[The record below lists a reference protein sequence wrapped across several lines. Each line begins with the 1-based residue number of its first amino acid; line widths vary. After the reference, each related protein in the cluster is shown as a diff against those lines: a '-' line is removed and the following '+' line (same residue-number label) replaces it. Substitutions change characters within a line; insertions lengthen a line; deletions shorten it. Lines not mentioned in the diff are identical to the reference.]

1 MIILKAMSDCFE
13 KIHIDN
19 GTVFFLNT
27 DGTYVLNCMSCDNT
41 DNNTV
46 HSKEDSYVLQCYSN
60 GYINK
65 VSLSDILQ
73 LRKNYTYSHG
83 IFTGVKLQY
92 FNVSTNDDFIIAIF
106 EKEGKK
112 YITIRSAAALTE
124 HSMLGLKGDSFVKTT
139 FDIIR
144 NWYILPNE
152 QSHNVPTIIALCSH
166 NGFISTNYQ
175 ECSNELL
182 WLNSEVFKIHGL
194 QTHGSEQS
202 EPTQKPEARISD
214 EDFDFSSLIGSG
226 NEDLLR
232 DKFSVYLKG
241 GRNIPIGQSHVKD
254 VLSLCKNSEDFWRT
268 IICLLECN
276 IKIYRSPIV
285 GYVKNNPNNLYTPD
299 YKALKTVIEL
309 IFSINDKIEK
319 NLELLYPFRKQLSQA
334 DLSLV
339 KSAGKGL
346 SQPEYFHILG
356 AILNYAPQ
364 DLIEFCLN
372 NASPA
377 SYYCIYEVLQKN
389 YKAGSN
395 SVNKLI
401 DSISTRLENGGI
413 MGKLIR
419 KLIFCDCKRNLNYL
433 NSDISKIKEGGFAEY
448 SKLCYSYEGK
458 KKHQESLN
466 KITSLVGKKVE
477 VKYTRTYQNHYL
489 MTYSGIRV
497 LLPKCVTTDY
507 LTEGSVAN
515 VLIAMADK
523 PNNTLYAT
531 QKTPVDYKKI
541 LQTPLLNSG
550 DIIEVTFDL
559 NGYPIAHKCYR
570 KVKVSIDYIPKNI
583 DYKARYEARVIRQ
596 TSDKYH
602 YLVKLI

>member
-1 MIILKAMSDCFE
+1 MSTCFV
-13 KIHIDN
+13 KIHIED
-19 GTVFFLNT
+19 GTVFCINT
-27 DGTYVLNCMSCDNT
+27 DGTFLLNAMSCDNS
-41 DNNTV
+41 DNSITV
-46 HSKEDSYVLQCYSN
+46 HSKEDSYLMQCYSN

-65 VSLSDILQ
+65 VPLSDILQ

-83 IFTGVKLQY
+83 LFTGVELQY
-92 FNVSTNDDFIIAIF
+92 CNISSNNDYIIALF
-106 EKEGKK
+106 EIEGKK
-112 YITIRSAAALTE
+112 YITIRSAAALTA

-139 FDIIR
+139 FDLIR

-166 NGFISTNYQ
+166 NGFLSTDYQ
-175 ECSNELL
+175 GCSNELL
-182 WLNSEVFKIHGL
+182 WLNSNVFKIHEL
-194 QTHGSEQS
+194 QTQASEQS
-202 EPTQKPEARISD
+202 DPTQKSETKVSD
-214 EDFDFSSLIGSG
+214 EDFDFGSLIGKE
-226 NEDLLR
+226 NESLLKA
-232 DKFSVYLKG
+232 KFSGYLKS

-254 VLSLCKNSEDFWRT
+254 VLSLCNSTEDLWRT

-276 IKIYRSPIV
+276 VKIYRSPIV
-285 GYVKNNPNNLYTPD
+285 SYVNNSPNNLYTPD
-299 YKALKTVIEL
+299 YKTLKKVIEL
-309 IFSINDKIEK
+309 IFSITDKIEK
-319 NLELLYPFRKQLSQA
+319 NLEFLYPFRELLSQE

-339 KSAGKGL
+339 KSAGKSL
-346 SQPEYFHILG
+346 SQPEHFHILG
-356 AILNYAPQ
+356 ALLNYTPQ
-364 DLIEFCLN
+364 NLIEFCLN

-377 SYYCIYEVLQKN
+377 SYYCIYEVFQKIHQRE
-389 YKAGSN
+389 GFFG
-395 SVNKLI
+395 VNRLI
-401 DSISTRLENGGI
+401 DSIYLRLENSGI
-413 MGKLIR
+413 KGKLI
-419 KLIFCDCKRNLNYL
+419 KNLIFNEFKKNRNYL
-433 NSDISKIKEGGFAEY
+433 SSDIIKIKEGGFTEY

-466 KITSLVGKKVE
+466 KIASLVGKNVE

-531 QKTPVDYKKI
+531 QKVPVDYKKI

>member
-1 MIILKAMSDCFE
+1 MSDCFE
-13 KIHIDN
+13 KIHIDD
-19 GTVFFLNT
+19 GTVFCLNT

-92 FNVSTNDDFIIAIF
+92 CNVCANDDFIIALF

-112 YITIRSAAALTE
+112 YITIRSAAVLTA

-139 FDIIR
+139 FDLIR

-166 NGFISTNYQ
+166 NGFLSTDYQ

-182 WLNSEVFKIHGL
+182 WLNSNVFKIHEL
-194 QTHGSEQS
+194 QTQAHEQS
-202 EPTQKPEARISD
+202 EPTQKSETKVSD
-214 EDFDFSSLIGSG
+214 EDFDFGSLIGKE
-226 NEDLLR
+226 NESLLKA
-232 DKFSVYLKG
+232 KFSGYLKS

-254 VLSLCKNSEDFWRT
+254 VLSLCNSTEDFWRT

-276 IKIYRSPIV
+276 VKIYRSPIV
-285 GYVKNNPNNLYTPD
+285 SYVNNSPNNLYTPD
-299 YKALKTVIEL
+299 YKTLKTVLEL

-377 SYYCIYEVLQKN
+377 SYYCIYEVLQNN

-401 DSISTRLENGGI
+401 DSISPRLENGGI

-433 NSDISKIKEGGFAEY
+433 NSDINKIKEGGYAEY

-531 QKTPVDYKKI
+531 QKVPVDYKKI

-550 DIIEVTFDL
+550 DIIEVTFDI

>member
-1 MIILKAMSDCFE
+1 MSDSFV
-13 KIHIDN
+13 KIHVDN
-19 GTVFFLNT
+19 GTVFCLNT
-27 DGTYVLNCMSCDNT
+27 DGTYVLNAMPDYSI
-41 DNNTV
+41 DNNNYV
-46 HSKEDSYVLQCYSN
+46 HSKVNTYLLQCYSN

-65 VSLSDILQ
+65 ASFPDLLLQ
-73 LRKNYTYSHG
+73 LRKNYIYSHG

-92 FNVSTNDDFIIAIF
+92 CNVTSNDDFVIALF
-106 EKEGKK
+106 EKNGKQ
-112 YITIRSAAALTE
+112 YITIRSAATLTA

-152 QSHNVPTIIALCSH
+152 QSHKVPTIIALCSH
-166 NGFISTNYQ
+166 NSYISTDNQ

-182 WLNSEVFKIHGL
+182 WLNSEVLKIHGL
-194 QTHGSEQS
+194 QTHGSEKS
-202 EPTQKPEARISD
+202 EPTQKPEARVFD
-214 EDFDFSSLIGSG
+214 EDFDFSSLIGPG

-232 DKFSVYLKG
+232 DKFSIYLKG

-285 GYVKNNPNNLYTPD
+285 GYVKNSPNNLYTPD
-299 YKALKTVIEL
+299 SNALKTVIEL
-309 IFSINDKIEK
+309 IFSITDKIEK
-319 NLELLYPFRKQLSQA
+319 NLELLYPFREQLSQA

-339 KSAGKGL
+339 KSAGKSL

-356 AILNYAPQ
+356 AILNYTPQ

-389 YKAGSN
+389 YKAGSS

-401 DSISTRLENGGI
+401 DSISPRLENGGI

-419 KLIFCDCKRNLNYL
+419 KLIFFDCKRNLNYL
-433 NSDISKIKEGGFAEY
+433 NSDINKIKEGGYAEY

-466 KITSLVGKKVE
+466 KMTSLVGKKVE

-507 LTEGSVAN
+507 LTEGSVAS

-531 QKTPVDYKKI
+531 QKFPVDYKKI

-602 YLVKLI
+602 YLVKII

>member
-1 MIILKAMSDCFE
+1 MSDRFE
-13 KIHIDN
+13 KIHIDD
-19 GTVFFLNT
+19 GTVFCLNT

-46 HSKEDSYVLQCYSN
+46 HSKENSYILQCYSN

-73 LRKNYTYSHG
+73 LRKYYTYSHG

-92 FNVSTNDDFIIAIF
+92 FNVITNEDFIIAIF

-112 YITIRSAAALTE
+112 YITIRSAAVLTA

-139 FDIIR
+139 FDLIR

-166 NGFISTNYQ
+166 NGFISTDYLD
-175 ECSNELL
+175 CSNELL
-182 WLNSEVFKIHGL
+182 WLNSNVFNINNN
-194 QTHGSEQS
+194 QSCGSEQS
-202 EPTQKPEARISD
+202 ANTQKSEGKVSD
-214 EDFDFSSLIGSG
+214 EDFDFSNLIGKE
-226 NEDLLR
+226 NESLLKA
-232 DKFSVYLKG
+232 KFSGYLKG

-254 VLSLCKNSEDFWRT
+254 VLSLCKSTEDFWRA

-276 IKIYRSPIV
+276 IKVYRSPIV
-285 GYVKNNPNNLYTPD
+285 SYINNSPNNLYTPD
-299 YKALKTVIEL
+299 YKTLKTVIEL
-309 IFSINDKIEK
+309 IFSITDKIEK
-319 NLELLYPFRKQLSQA
+319 NLEFLYPFREQLSQD

-339 KSAGKGL
+339 ESAGKNL
-346 SQPEYFHILG
+346 SQPEHYHILG
-356 AILNYAPQ
+356 ALLNYTPQ
-364 DLIEFCLN
+364 ELIEFCLN

-377 SYYCIYEVLQKN
+377 SYYCIYEVLQK
-389 YKAGSN
+389 YRKKEGFFG
-395 SVNKLI
+395 VNKLI
-401 DSISTRLENGGI
+401 DSIHLRLENSGI
-413 MGKLIR
+413 KGKLI
-419 KLIFCDCKRNLNYL
+419 KNLIFNDFKKNRNYL
-433 NSDISKIKEGGFAEY
+433 SPDIIKIKESGFAEY
-448 SKLCYSYEGK
+448 SKICYSYEGK

-466 KITSLVGKKVE
+466 KIASLVGKKVE

-489 MTYSGIRV
+489 MMYSGIRV

-515 VLIAMADK
+515 VLIALADK

-602 YLVKLI
+602 YLVKII

>member
-1 MIILKAMSDCFE
+1 MSDCFVQ
-13 KIHIDN
+13 IHIEG
-19 GTVFFLNT
+19 GTVFCLNN
-27 DGTYVLNCMSCDNT
+27 DGTYVLNAMSCDNT
-41 DNNTV
+41 ENNNTV
-46 HSKEDSYVLQCYSN
+46 HSKEDSYLLQCYSN

-65 VSLSDILQ
+65 TSFPNLLQ

-83 IFTGVKLQY
+83 IFTGDKLQY
-92 FNVSTNDDFIIAIF
+92 CNVCANDDFIIALF

-112 YITIRSAAALTE
+112 YITIRSAAVLTA

-144 NWYILPNE
+144 NWHILPNE
-152 QSHNVPTIIALCSH
+152 QSHKVHTIIALCSH
-166 NGFISTNYQ
+166 NSYISTHNQ

-194 QTHGSEQS
+194 QTHGTEQS
-202 EPTQKPEARISD
+202 EPTLKPEARVSD
-214 EDFDFSSLIGSG
+214 EDFDFSSLIGPE

-232 DKFSVYLKG
+232 DKFSGYLKG

-254 VLSLCKNSEDFWRT
+254 VLSLCKSTEDFWRT

-276 IKIYRSPIV
+276 IKVYRSPIV
-285 GYVKNNPNNLYTPD
+285 SYINNSPNNLYTPD

-309 IFSINDKIEK
+309 IFSITDKIEK
-319 NLELLYPFRKQLSQA
+319 NLEFLYPFRKQLSQE

-339 KSAGKGL
+339 KSAGKNL
-346 SQPEYFHILG
+346 SQPEHYHILG
-356 AILNYAPQ
+356 ALLNYTPQ
-364 DLIEFCLN
+364 ELIEFCLN

-377 SYYCIYEVLQKN
+377 SYYCIYEVLQK
-389 YKAGSN
+389 YQKKEGFFG
-395 SVNKLI
+395 VNKLI
-401 DSISTRLENGGI
+401 DSIYMRFENSGI
-413 MGKLIR
+413 KGKLI
-419 KLIFCDCKRNLNYL
+419 KNLIFNEFKKNRNYL
-433 NSDISKIKEGGFAEY
+433 SPDIIKIKEGGYREY
-448 SKLCYSYEGK
+448 SKICYSYEGK

-466 KITSLVGKKVE
+466 KIASLVGKKVE

-531 QKTPVDYKKI
+531 QKEPVDYKKI

-559 NGYPIAHKCYR
+559 NGYPIAHKCYK

>member
-1 MIILKAMSDCFE
+1 MSDCFE

>member
-1 MIILKAMSDCFE
+1 MSDCFVQ
-13 KIHIDN
+13 IHIED
-19 GTVFFLNT
+19 GTVFCLNT
-27 DGTYVLNCMSCDNT
+27 DGTYVLNAMSCDNT
-41 DNNTV
+41 ENNNTV
-46 HSKEDSYVLQCYSN
+46 QSKEGSYLLQCYSN

-65 VSLSDILQ
+65 ASILDLLQ
-73 LRKNYTYSHG
+73 LRKNYIYSHG

-92 FNVSTNDDFIIAIF
+92 CNVCANDDFIIVLF

-112 YITIRSAAALTE
+112 YITIRSAAVLTA
-124 HSMLGLKGDSFVKTT
+124 HSMLGLKGGSFVKTT
-139 FDIIR
+139 FDLIR

-152 QSHNVPTIIALCSH
+152 QRHNVPTIIALCSH
-166 NGFISTNYQ
+166 NGFLSTDYQ

-182 WLNSEVFKIHGL
+182 WLNSNVFKIHEL
-194 QTHGSEQS
+194 QTQASEQS
-202 EPTQKPEARISD
+202 EPTQKSKAKVSD

-232 DKFSVYLKG
+232 DKFSGYLKS

-254 VLSLCKNSEDFWRT
+254 VLSLCNNTEDLWRT

-276 IKIYRSPIV
+276 VKIYRSPIV
-285 GYVKNNPNNLYTPD
+285 SYVNNSPDNLYTPD
-299 YKALKTVIEL
+299 YKTLKTVIEL
-309 IFSINDKIEK
+309 IFSITDKIEK
-319 NLELLYPFRKQLSQA
+319 NLEFLYPFREQLSQE
-334 DLSLV
+334 DQTLV
-339 KSAGKGL
+339 KSAGKNL
-346 SQPEYFHILG
+346 SQPEHYHILG
-356 AILNYAPQ
+356 ALLNYTPQ

-377 SYYCIYEVLQKN
+377 SYYCIYEVLQK
-389 YKAGSN
+389 YQKKEGFFG
-395 SVNKLI
+395 VNKLI
-401 DSISTRLENGGI
+401 DSIYLRLESNGI
-413 MGKLIR
+413 KGKII
-419 KLIFCDCKRNLNYL
+419 KNLIFNDFKKNRNYL
-433 NSDISKIKEGGFAEY
+433 SPDIIKIKEGGYTEY
-448 SKLCYSYEGK
+448 SKICYSYEGK
-458 KKHQESLN
+458 KKHQESLD
-466 KITSLVGKKVE
+466 KIASLVGKKVE

-507 LTEGSVAN
+507 LTEGSIAN

-531 QKTPVDYKKI
+531 QKVPVDYKKI
-541 LQTPLLNSG
+541 LKTPLLNSG

>member
-1 MIILKAMSDCFE
+1 MSDCFV
-13 KIHIDN
+13 KIPIGDC
-19 GTVFFLNT
+19 TVFSLNT
-27 DGTYVLNCMSCDNT
+27 DGTYVLIALANEIQNQDSKSLSIENSCL
-41 DNNTV
+41 
-46 HSKEDSYVLQCYSN
+46 LQCYSN
-60 GYINK
+60 GYINRIP
-65 VSLSDILQ
+65 LTDL
-73 LRKNYTYSHG
+73 LRLRNGFRYSHG
-83 IFTGVKLQY
+83 VFTGADLQ
-92 FNVSTNDDFIIAIF
+92 FCCICTKNDFIIALF
-106 EKEGKK
+106 EKKGRK
-112 YITIRSAAALTE
+112 YITIKSIATLTQ

-144 NWYILPNE
+144 NWYILPSE
-152 QSHNVPTIIALCSH
+152 QSHNVPTLIALCSH
-166 NGFISTNYQ
+166 NSYISTDNQ

-182 WLNSEVFKIHGL
+182 WLNSNVLKISNN
-194 QTHGSEQS
+194 QTRGSEQS
-202 EPTQKPEARISD
+202 ANFQKSENKVSD
-214 EDFDFSSLIGSG
+214 EDFDFSSLIGKE
-226 NEDLLR
+226 NESLLKA
-232 DKFSVYLKG
+232 KFSGYLKS
-241 GRNIPIGQSHVKD
+241 GRNIPIGQSHVKE
-254 VLSLCKNSEDFWRT
+254 VLSLCNSTEDLWRT

-276 IKIYRSPIV
+276 VKIYRSPIV
-285 GYVKNNPNNLYTPD
+285 SYVNNSPNNLYIPD
-299 YKALKTVIEL
+299 YKTLKIVIEL
-309 IFSINDKIEK
+309 IFSITDKIEK
-319 NLELLYPFRKQLSQA
+319 NIEFLYPFRELLSQE

-356 AILNYAPQ
+356 AILNYDPQ

-377 SYYCIYEVLQKN
+377 SYYCIYEVLLNN

-395 SVNKLI
+395 SVNKFI
-401 DSISTRLENGGI
+401 DSISPRLENGGI
-413 MGKLIR
+413 AGKLIR

-433 NSDISKIKEGGFAEY
+433 NSDINKIREGGFTEY

-531 QKTPVDYKKI
+531 QKFPVDYKKI

-559 NGYPIAHKCYR
+559 NGYPIAHKCYK